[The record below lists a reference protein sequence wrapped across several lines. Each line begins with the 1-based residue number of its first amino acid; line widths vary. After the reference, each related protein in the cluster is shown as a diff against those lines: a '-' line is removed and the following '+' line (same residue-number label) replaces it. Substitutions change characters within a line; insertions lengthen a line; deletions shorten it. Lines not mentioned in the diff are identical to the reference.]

1 MGNILYKNQWLN
13 KFNSHNPWVFTL
25 LFLLFGNASS
35 FVKAQSNN
43 PEILLTKVLP
53 LLEVRFN
60 IRFGYDPEIIKT
72 LSLNKRILATENIH
86 SALQLISASLPL
98 EYFQALDGQ
107 ILLRKRTVTKVETP
121 IELTTVKIK
130 GKLIDAWTGEIL
142 PFGDVVGENGEGFSS
157 DENGL
162 FYLNVRINSPVT
174 FRYLGY
180 ESKIL
185 TFSSNKEDINL
196 RLVPKL
202 SALPL
207 IEISAKIPGLTNK
220 SGGIYSH
227 LNPSFWGKMPSFAAG
242 NDILRSLQ
250 QLPGISSNDDL
261 SADLKVRGSNGDE
274 NLLILDGITLY
285 NVTHFSGM
293 FSLVNSDAIKE
304 VKLFKNALPVS
315 YGGKTASIIEM
326 NTLSPPENINLSGKI
341 SSNLLTSQAVLQGKI
356 APKQTIL
363 VSGRTTYGNLGD
375 SKLFGALQEQ
385 IVTPVVKP
393 LDPKETVTKEIAA
406 YNPNFKFHDLQGKW
420 NWEISDK
427 QKLQVAFFYG
437 YDEMDYSYNKSI
449 KTEVGKSYY
458 YRKEYFKE
466 IADWNNMGSSL
477 LWNFNPT
484 ENWQHT
490 LHVSITEFQNNASII
505 NDFKF
510 VEDRKVDKIFNFE
523 NTHFNKVAGQDL
535 KWISRYTVSQEQSWI
550 YGFQTTN
557 NQVNYDIKQDRVKPL
572 TGQNEALQSAAF
584 VELNQHLNDWTFN
597 VGGRLN
603 LFAQKMYFSPSID
616 VNYHKSNTPFSVKG
630 SFGRYYQFLR
640 QLNHEDRYGRNYG
653 YWVLSNQ
660 QFPVLSS
667 NNSMIGANAKWKNWE
682 FDVEFYQKNSQGV
695 LEQALAVNNV
705 NNPDSTQR
713 PPSFIL
719 YNGKGQTKGMDLFV
733 QHTGKFFTGMVAY
746 TLSKST
752 NQFKEIGNG
761 IPFPSSNDRRHQ
773 LKINGNLQIGRFD
786 FFATY
791 NFASGKPY
799 TDLSK
804 ILENNDKMQN
814 NPKPPNPG
822 NPMSNMPN
830 NRRDVVNPLDRLSY
844 LDDYQRFDIGAS
856 VHFKLGQTS
865 NLTIEGSIFNIFNR
879 KNVKYR
885 QFIFQL
891 PYQLKS
897 APTSKEL
904 VVGTE
909 LQMLGITPNLN
920 LKFSF

>member
-13 KFNSHNPWVFTL
+13 KFNPHNPWVFTI
-25 LFLLFGNASS
+25 LFLLFGNANS

-420 NWEISDK
+420 NWEISDR
-427 QKLQVAFFYG
+427 QKVQVAFFYG

-616 VNYHKSNTPFSVKG
+616 INYHKSNTPFSVKG

-719 YNGKGQTKGMDLFV
+719 YNGKGQTKGMDFFI

>member
-13 KFNSHNPWVFTL
+13 RLTSIKTIVFIFSF
-25 LFLLFGNASS
+25 LFLGICSS
-35 FVKAQSNN
+35 FVNAQSNN

-242 NDILRSLQ
+242 NDVLRSLQ

-341 SSNLLTSQAVLQGKI
+341 SSNLLTSQAVLQGQI
-356 APKQTIL
+356 APKQTL
-363 VSGRTTYGNLGD
+363 LFSGRTTYGNLGD

-427 QKLQVAFFYG
+427 QKVQVAFFYG

-535 KWISRYTVSQEQSWI
+535 KWISRYTVSKEQSWI

-572 TGQNEALQSAAF
+572 TGQNEAMQSAAF

-616 VNYHKSNTPFSVKG
+616 INYHKSNTPFSVKG

-640 QLNHEDRYGRNYG
+640 QLNHEDRYGRNYS

-719 YNGKGQTKGMDLFV
+719 YDGKGQTKGMDFFI

-761 IPFPSSNDRRHQ
+761 IAFPSSNDRRHQ

-804 ILENNDKMQN
+804 ILENNDKTKN
-814 NPKPPNPG
+814 NPKPNPG

>member
-1 MGNILYKNQWLN
+1 MGNILYKNQLLN
-13 KFNSHNPWVFTL
+13 KFIPHNRWGFIL
-25 LFLLFGNASS
+25 LFLLFGNATS
-35 FVKAQSNN
+35 FVNAQSNN
-43 PEILLTKVLP
+43 PEILLVKVLP

-130 GKLIDAWTGEIL
+130 GKFIDAWTGEIL

-157 DENGL
+157 DENGW

-185 TFSSNKEDINL
+185 RFSSNKEDVIL

-207 IEISAKIPGLTNK
+207 IEISAKIPSLLNK
-220 SGGIYSH
+220 SDGIYSH
-227 LNPSFWGKMPSFAAG
+227 LHPSFWGKMPSFAAG
-242 NDILRSLQ
+242 NDVLRSLQ

-261 SADLKVRGSNGDE
+261 SAELKVRGSNGDE

-326 NTLSPPENINLSGKI
+326 NTLAPLENIKLSGKI

-356 APKQTIL
+356 APNQTIL
-363 VSGRTTYGNLGD
+363 FSGRTTYGNLGD

-385 IVTPVVKP
+385 VVTPVVKP
-393 LDPKETVTKEIAA
+393 LDSKETVTKEIAA

-420 NWEISDK
+420 NWDISDK

-477 LWNFNPT
+477 LWNFNPN

-490 LHVSITEFQNNASII
+490 LHVSITEFQNNAAII

-535 KWISRYTVSQEQSWI
+535 KWISRYAASKEQSWI

-557 NQVNYDIKQDRVKPL
+557 NQVNYDIRQDRVKPL

-603 LFAQKMYFSPSID
+603 LYAQKIYFSPSID
-616 VNYHKSNTPFSVKG
+616 IYYHKSNTPFSIKG

-667 NNSMIGANAKWKNWE
+667 NNSMIGANAKWNNWK

-713 PPSFIL
+713 PPSFNL
-719 YNGKGQTKGMDLFV
+719 YDGKGQTKGVDFFI
-733 QHTGKFFTGMVAY
+733 QHTGKYFTGMVAY

-752 NQFKEIGNG
+752 NQFKEIGKG

-773 LKINGNLQIGRFD
+773 LKVNGNLQIGRFD
-786 FFATY
+786 FFASY
-791 NFASGKPY
+791 NFASGRPY

-814 NPKPPNPG
+814 NPKPNPG

-830 NRRDVVNPLDRLSY
+830 NRRDVINPLDRLSY

-856 VHFKLGQTS
+856 VHFKFGQNS

-891 PYQLKS
+891 PYNLKS

>member
-25 LFLLFGNASS
+25 LFLIFGNASS

-43 PEILLTKVLP
+43 PDILLTKVLP

-427 QKLQVAFFYG
+427 QKVQVAFFYG

-719 YNGKGQTKGMDLFV
+719 YNGKGQTKGMDFFI
-733 QHTGKFFTGMVAY
+733 QHTGKYFTGMVAY

-885 QFIFQL
+885 QFIFHL

>member
-1 MGNILYKNQWLN
+1 MVNILYKNQMLN
-13 KFNSHNPWVFTL
+13 RLTSIKTIVFIFSF
-25 LFLLFGNASS
+25 LFLGICSS
-35 FVKAQSNN
+35 FVNAQSNN

-121 IELTTVKIK
+121 LELTTIKIK

-185 TFSSNKEDINL
+185 TFSSNKEDVTL

-220 SGGIYSH
+220 SGGIYSN

-242 NDILRSLQ
+242 NDVLRSLQ

-261 SADLKVRGSNGDE
+261 SAELKVRGSNGDE

-326 NTLSPPENINLSGKI
+326 NTLSPSENIKLSGKI
-341 SSNLLTSQAVLQGKI
+341 SSNLLTSQAVLQGQI
-356 APKQTIL
+356 APKQSIL
-363 VSGRTTYGNLGD
+363 FSGRTTYGNLGD

-385 IVTPVVKP
+385 NVPPVVKP
-393 LDPKETVTKEIAA
+393 VDPNATITKEIAA

-427 QKLQVAFFYG
+427 QKIQVAFFYG
-437 YDEMDYSYNKSI
+437 YDEMDYSYNKTI

-477 LWNFNPT
+477 LWNFNPS

-535 KWISRYTVSQEQSWI
+535 KWISRYAFSKEQSWI

-557 NQVNYDIKQDRVKPL
+557 NQVNYDIRQDRIKPL
-572 TGQNEALQSAAF
+572 TGQNEAMQSAAF
-584 VELNQHLNDWTFN
+584 VELNQHTNDWTFN
-597 VGGRLN
+597 IGGRLN
-603 LFAQKMYFSPSID
+603 FYEKNFYFSPSID

-653 YWVLSNQ
+653 YWVLSNK

-667 NNSMIGANAKWKNWE
+667 NNSMIGANLKWNNWE

-719 YNGKGQTKGMDLFV
+719 YDGKGQTKGMDFFI
-733 QHTGKFFTGMVAY
+733 QHTGKYFSGMLAY

-761 IPFPSSNDRRHQ
+761 IAFPSSNDRRHQ
-773 LKINGNLQIGRFD
+773 LKINGNLHLGKFD

-791 NFASGKPY
+791 NFASGRPY

-804 ILENNDKMQN
+804 VLDNNGKIQN
-814 NPKPPNPG
+814 NPKPNPG

-865 NLTIEGSIFNIFNR
+865 NLTIEGSIFNIFNK

>member
-1 MGNILYKNQWLN
+1 MLN
-13 KFNSHNPWVFTL
+13 RLTSIKTIVFIFSF
-25 LFLLFGNASS
+25 LFLGICSS
-35 FVKAQSNN
+35 FVNAQSNN

-121 IELTTVKIK
+121 LELTTIKIK

-185 TFSSNKEDINL
+185 TFSSNKEDVTL

-220 SGGIYSH
+220 SGGIYSN

-242 NDILRSLQ
+242 NDVLRSLQ

-261 SADLKVRGSNGDE
+261 SAELKVRGSNGDE

-326 NTLSPPENINLSGKI
+326 NTLSPSENIKLSGKI
-341 SSNLLTSQAVLQGKI
+341 SSNLLTSQAVLQGQI
-356 APKQTIL
+356 APKQSIL
-363 VSGRTTYGNLGD
+363 FSGRTTYGNLGD

-385 IVTPVVKP
+385 NVPPVVKP
-393 LDPKETVTKEIAA
+393 VDPNATITKEIAA

-427 QKLQVAFFYG
+427 QKIQVAFFYG
-437 YDEMDYSYNKSI
+437 YDEMDYSYNKTI

-477 LWNFNPT
+477 LWNFNPS

-535 KWISRYTVSQEQSWI
+535 KWISRYTVSKEQSWI

-557 NQVNYDIKQDRVKPL
+557 NQVNYDIRQDRIKPL
-572 TGQNEALQSAAF
+572 NGQNEAMQSAAF
-584 VELNQHLNDWTFN
+584 VELNQHTNDWTFN
-597 VGGRLN
+597 IGGRLN
-603 LFAQKMYFSPSID
+603 FYEKNFYFSPSID

-653 YWVLSNQ
+653 YWVLSNK

-667 NNSMIGANAKWKNWE
+667 NNSMIGANLKWNNWE

-719 YNGKGQTKGMDLFV
+719 YDGKGQTKGMDFFI
-733 QHTGKFFTGMVAY
+733 QHTGKYFSGMLAY

-761 IPFPSSNDRRHQ
+761 IAFPSSNDRRHQ
-773 LKINGNLQIGRFD
+773 LKINGNLHLGKFD

-791 NFASGKPY
+791 NFASGRPY

-804 ILENNDKMQN
+804 VLDNNGKIQN
-814 NPKPPNPG
+814 NPKPNPG

-865 NLTIEGSIFNIFNR
+865 NLTIEGSIFNIFNK

>member
-1 MGNILYKNQWLN
+1 MLN
-13 KFNSHNPWVFTL
+13 RLTSIKTIVFIFPF
-25 LFLLFGNASS
+25 LFLGICPS
-35 FVKAQSNN
+35 FVNAQSNN
-43 PEILLTKVLP
+43 PDILLTKVLP

-72 LSLNKRILATENIH
+72 LSLNKKILATENIH

-107 ILLRKRTVTKVETP
+107 ILLRKRIVTKVETP
-121 IELTTVKIK
+121 LELTTVKIK

-142 PFGDVVGENGEGFSS
+142 PFGDVVGENGESFSS
-157 DENGL
+157 DENGR
-162 FYLNVRINSPVT
+162 FNLNVNINRPVT

-185 TFSSNKEDINL
+185 TFSSNKEDVIL

-207 IEISAKIPGLTNK
+207 IEISAKIPGLTNT
-220 SGGIYSH
+220 SSGIYSH
-227 LNPSFWGKMPSFAAG
+227 LHPSFWGKMPSFAAG

-250 QLPGISSNDDL
+250 QLPGISSTDDL

-326 NTLSPPENINLSGKI
+326 NTLSPPENIKLSGKI
-341 SSNLLTSQAVLQGKI
+341 SSNLLTSQAVLQGQI

-363 VSGRTTYGNLGD
+363 LSGRTTYGNLGD

-385 IVTPVVKP
+385 IVTPIVKP
-393 LDPKETVTKEIAA
+393 LDPNATITKEIAA

-427 QKLQVAFFYG
+427 QKLQIAFFYG

-477 LWNFNPT
+477 LWNFNPS

-535 KWISRYTVSQEQSWI
+535 KWISRYTVSKEQSWI
-550 YGFQTTN
+550 YGLQTTN
-557 NQVNYDIKQDRVKPL
+557 NQVNYDIKQDRIKPL

-584 VELNQHLNDWTFN
+584 VELNQHTNDWTFN
-597 VGGRLN
+597 IGGRLN
-603 LFAQKMYFSPSID
+603 FYEKNFYFSPSID

-653 YWVLSNQ
+653 YWVLNNH

-667 NNSMIGANAKWKNWE
+667 NNSMIGANAKWNNWE

-719 YNGKGQTKGMDLFV
+719 YNGKGQTKGMDFFV
-733 QHTGKFFTGMVAY
+733 QHTGKYFTGMVAY

-761 IPFPSSNDRRHQ
+761 IAFPSSNDRRHQ
-773 LKINGNLQIGRFD
+773 LKINGNLRLGKFD

-791 NFASGKPY
+791 NFASGRPY

-804 ILENNDKMQN
+804 VLENNGKMQN
-814 NPKPPNPG
+814 NPKPNPG
-822 NPMSNMPN
+822 NPMPNIPN
-830 NRRDVVNPLDRLSY
+830 NRREVVNPLDRLSY
-844 LDDYQRFDIGAS
+844 LDDYQRFDIGTS
-856 VHFKLGQTS
+856 ICFMLGETS
-865 NLTIEGSIFNIFNR
+865 NLTVEGSIFNIFNR

-891 PYQLKS
+891 PNQLKS

>member
-13 KFNSHNPWVFTL
+13 KFNSHNPWVFAL

-107 ILLRKRTVTKVETP
+107 ILLRKRTLTKVETP
-121 IELTTVKIK
+121 IELATVKIK

-157 DENGL
+157 DENGM
-162 FYLNVRINSPVT
+162 FYLNVSINRPVT

-185 TFSSNKEDINL
+185 TFSLNKEDVIL

-207 IEISAKIPGLTNK
+207 IEISAKIPDLTNK

-293 FSLVNSDAIKE
+293 FSLVNSDAIKK

-466 IADWNNMGSSL
+466 IADWNNVGSSL

-535 KWISRYTVSQEQSWI
+535 KWISRYAVSKEQSWI

-557 NQVNYDIKQDRVKPL
+557 NQVNYDIKQDRVKLL

-603 LFAQKMYFSPSID
+603 LYAQKIYFSPSID
-616 VNYHKSNTPFSVKG
+616 VNYHKSNTPFSIKG

-640 QLNHEDRYGRNYG
+640 QLNHEDRYGRNHG

-667 NNSMIGANAKWKNWE
+667 NNSMIGVNAKWNNWE
-682 FDVEFYQKNSQGV
+682 FDVEIYQKNSQGV

-713 PPSFIL
+713 PQSFNL
-719 YNGKGQTKGMDLFV
+719 YDGKEQTKGMDFFI
-733 QHTGKFFTGMVAY
+733 QHTGKYFTGMVAY

-844 LDDYQRFDIGAS
+844 LEDYQRFDLGAS
-856 VHFKLGQTS
+856 IHFKLGQST
-865 NLTIEGSIFNIFNR
+865 NLSIEGSIFNIFNR

-920 LKFSF
+920 VKLSF

>member
-13 KFNSHNPWVFTL
+13 KFNPHNPWVFTI
-25 LFLLFGNASS
+25 LFLLFGNANS

-43 PEILLTKVLP
+43 PDILLTKVLP

-121 IELTTVKIK
+121 IELNNVKIK

-420 NWEISDK
+420 NWEISDR
-427 QKLQVAFFYG
+427 QKVQVAFFYG

-616 VNYHKSNTPFSVKG
+616 INYHKSNTPFSVKG

-844 LDDYQRFDIGAS
+844 LEDYQRFDIGAS

-879 KNVKYR
+879 KNVKYSLSSNYR
-885 QFIFQL
+885 INLNQHQL
-891 PYQLKS
+891 PK
-897 APTSKEL
+897 
-904 VVGTE
+904 
-909 LQMLGITPNLN
+909 N
-920 LKFSF
+920 

>member
-13 KFNSHNPWVFTL
+13 KFNPHNPWVFTI

-35 FVKAQSNN
+35 FVKAQSNI

-162 FYLNVRINSPVT
+162 FYLNVRIYSPVT

-180 ESKIL
+180 ETKIL

-250 QLPGISSNDDL
+250 QLPGISSTDDL

-326 NTLSPPENINLSGKI
+326 NTLSPSENINFSGKI

-427 QKLQVAFFYG
+427 QKVQVAFFYG

-490 LHVSITEFQNNASII
+490 LHVSITEFQNNATII

-535 KWISRYTVSQEQSWI
+535 KWISRYTVSKEQSWI

-584 VELNQHLNDWTFN
+584 VELNQHTNDWTFN
-597 VGGRLN
+597 IGGRLN
-603 LFAQKMYFSPSID
+603 FYEKNFYFSPSID
-616 VNYHKSNTPFSVKG
+616 VNYHKSNTPFSIKG
-630 SFGRYYQFLR
+630 SFGKYYQFLR

-682 FDVEFYQKNSQGV
+682 LDVEFYQKNSQGV

-719 YNGKGQTKGMDLFV
+719 YDGKGQTKGMDFFI
-733 QHTGKFFTGMVAY
+733 QHTGKYFTGMVAY

-804 ILENNDKMQN
+804 ILEDNDKTKN
-814 NPKPPNPG
+814 NPKPNPG

-885 QFIFQL
+885 QFIFHL
-891 PYQLKS
+891 PYHLKS

-920 LKFSF
+920 VKLSF

>member
-13 KFNSHNPWVFTL
+13 RLTSIKTIVFIFSF
-25 LFLLFGNASS
+25 LFLGICSS
-35 FVKAQSNN
+35 FVNAQSNN

-60 IRFGYDPEIIKT
+60 ISFGYDPEIIKT

-185 TFSSNKEDINL
+185 TFSSNKEDVNL

-326 NTLSPPENINLSGKI
+326 NTLSPSENIKLSGKI

-363 VSGRTTYGNLGD
+363 FSGRTTYGNLGD

-466 IADWNNMGSSL
+466 IADWNNIGSSL
-477 LWNFNPT
+477 LWNFNPS

-490 LHVSITEFQNNASII
+490 LHISITEFQNNATII

-510 VEDRKVDKIFNFE
+510 VEDRKVDKIYNFE

-535 KWISRYTVSQEQSWI
+535 KWISRYTVSKEQSWI

-557 NQVNYDIKQDRVKPL
+557 NQVNYDIRQDRVKPL

-584 VELNQHLNDWTFN
+584 VELNQDMNDWTFN

-603 LFAQKMYFSPSID
+603 LYAQKMYFSPSID

-667 NNSMIGANAKWKNWE
+667 NNSMIGVNAKWNNWE
-682 FDVEFYQKNSQGV
+682 FDVEIYQKNSQGV

-713 PPSFIL
+713 PQSFIL
-719 YNGKGQTKGMDLFV
+719 YDGKGQTKGMDFFI
-733 QHTGKFFTGMVAY
+733 QHTGKYFTGMVAY

-844 LDDYQRFDIGAS
+844 LEDYQRFDLGAS
-856 VHFKLGQTS
+856 INFKLGQST
-865 NLTIEGSIFNIFNR
+865 NLSIEGSIFNIFNR

-920 LKFSF
+920 VKLSF

>member
-1 MGNILYKNQWLN
+1 MLN
-13 KFNSHNPWVFTL
+13 RLTSIKTIVFIFSF
-25 LFLLFGNASS
+25 LFLGICSS
-35 FVKAQSNN
+35 FVNAQSNN

-107 ILLRKRTVTKVETP
+107 ILLRKRTLTKVETP
-121 IELTTVKIK
+121 IELATVKIK

-162 FYLNVRINSPVT
+162 FYLNVSINRPVT

-185 TFSSNKEDINL
+185 TFSSNKEDVIL

-220 SGGIYSH
+220 SGGIYSN

-242 NDILRSLQ
+242 NDVLRSLQ

-326 NTLSPPENINLSGKI
+326 NTLSPSENIKLSGKI
-341 SSNLLTSQAVLQGKI
+341 SSNLLTSQAVLQGQI
-356 APKQTIL
+356 APKQSIL
-363 VSGRTTYGNLGD
+363 FSGRTTYGNLGD

-385 IVTPVVKP
+385 NVTPVVKP
-393 LDPKETVTKEIAA
+393 VDPNATITKEIAA

-427 QKLQVAFFYG
+427 QKIQVAFFYG
-437 YDEMDYSYNKSI
+437 YDEMDYSYNKTI

-477 LWNFNPT
+477 LWNFNPS

-535 KWISRYTVSQEQSWI
+535 KWISRYTVSKEQSWI

-557 NQVNYDIKQDRVKPL
+557 NQVNYDIRQDRIKPL
-572 TGQNEALQSAAF
+572 NGQNEAMQSAAF
-584 VELNQHLNDWTFN
+584 VELNQHTNDWTFN
-597 VGGRLN
+597 IGGRLN
-603 LFAQKMYFSPSID
+603 FYEKNFYFSPSID

-653 YWVLSNQ
+653 YWVLSNK

-667 NNSMIGANAKWKNWE
+667 NNSMIGANLKWNNWE

-719 YNGKGQTKGMDLFV
+719 YDGKGQTKGMDFFI
-733 QHTGKFFTGMVAY
+733 QHTGKYFSGMLAY

-761 IPFPSSNDRRHQ
+761 IAFPSSNDRRHQ
-773 LKINGNLQIGRFD
+773 LKINGNLHLGKFD

-791 NFASGKPY
+791 NFASGRPY

-804 ILENNDKMQN
+804 VLDNNGKIQN
-814 NPKPPNPG
+814 NPKPNPG
-822 NPMSNMPN
+822 NPMPNVPN
-830 NRRDVVNPLDRLSY
+830 NRREVVNPLDRLSY
-844 LDDYQRFDIGAS
+844 LDDYQRFDIGTS
-856 VHFKLGQTS
+856 ICFRLGQTS
-865 NLTIEGSIFNIFNR
+865 NLTIEGSIFNIFNK

>member
-1 MGNILYKNQWLN
+1 MLN
-13 KFNSHNPWVFTL
+13 RLTSIKTIVFIFSF
-25 LFLLFGNASS
+25 LFLGICSS
-35 FVKAQSNN
+35 FVNAQSNN

-107 ILLRKRTVTKVETP
+107 ILLRKRTLTKVETP
-121 IELTTVKIK
+121 IELATVKIK

-162 FYLNVRINSPVT
+162 FYLNVSINRPVT

-185 TFSSNKEDINL
+185 TFSSNKEDVTL

-220 SGGIYSH
+220 SGGIYSN

-242 NDILRSLQ
+242 NDVLRSLQ

-261 SADLKVRGSNGDE
+261 SAELKVRGSNGDE

-326 NTLSPPENINLSGKI
+326 NTLSPSENIKLSGKI
-341 SSNLLTSQAVLQGKI
+341 SSNLLTSQAVLQGQI
-356 APKQTIL
+356 APKQSIL
-363 VSGRTTYGNLGD
+363 FSGRTTYGNLGD

-385 IVTPVVKP
+385 NVTPVVKP
-393 LDPKETVTKEIAA
+393 VDPNATITKEIAA

-427 QKLQVAFFYG
+427 QKIQVAFFYG
-437 YDEMDYSYNKSI
+437 YDEMDYSYNKTI

-477 LWNFNPT
+477 LWNFNPS

-535 KWISRYTVSQEQSWI
+535 KWISRYAFSKEQSWI

-557 NQVNYDIKQDRVKPL
+557 NQVNYDIRQDRIKPL
-572 TGQNEALQSAAF
+572 NGQNEAMQSAAF
-584 VELNQHLNDWTFN
+584 VELNQHTNDWTFN
-597 VGGRLN
+597 IGGRLN
-603 LFAQKMYFSPSID
+603 FYEKNFYFSPSID

-653 YWVLSNQ
+653 YWVLSNK

-667 NNSMIGANAKWKNWE
+667 NNSMIGANLKWNNWE

-719 YNGKGQTKGMDLFV
+719 YDGKGQTKGMDFFI
-733 QHTGKFFTGMVAY
+733 QHTGKYFSGMLAY

-761 IPFPSSNDRRHQ
+761 IAFPSSNDRRHQ
-773 LKINGNLQIGRFD
+773 LKINGNLHLGKFD

-791 NFASGKPY
+791 NFASGRPY

-804 ILENNDKMQN
+804 VLDNNGKIQN
-814 NPKPPNPG
+814 NPKPNPG
-822 NPMSNMPN
+822 NPMPNMPN
-830 NRRDVVNPLDRLSY
+830 NRREVVNPLDRLSY
-844 LDDYQRFDIGAS
+844 LDDYQRFDIGTS
-856 VHFKLGQTS
+856 ICFRLGQTS
-865 NLTIEGSIFNIFNR
+865 NLTIEGSIFNIFNK

>member
-1 MGNILYKNQWLN
+1 MLN
-13 KFNSHNPWVFTL
+13 KFIPLKSWGLIL
-25 LFLLFGNASS
+25 LFLLFGNDTS
-35 FVKAQSNN
+35 FINAQSNN
-43 PEILLTKVLP
+43 PEILLAKVLP
-53 LLEVRFN
+53 LLELRFN

-121 IELTTVKIK
+121 IDLTNVKIK
-130 GKLIDAWTGEIL
+130 GKFIDAWTGEIL
-142 PFGDVVGENGEGFSS
+142 PFGDIVGENGEGFSS
-157 DENGL
+157 DENGW
-162 FYLNVRINSPVT
+162 FYLNVRKNSPVT
-174 FRYLGY
+174 FRYLGF

-185 TFSSNKEDINL
+185 TFSSNKEDVIL

-207 IEISAKIPGLTNK
+207 IEISAKIPSVASK

-242 NDILRSLQ
+242 NDVLRSLQ

-261 SADLKVRGSNGDE
+261 SAELKVRGSNGDE

-326 NTLSPPENINLSGKI
+326 NTLSPRENIKLSGKI
-341 SSNLLTSQAVLQGKI
+341 SSNLLTSQAVLQGQI

-363 VSGRTTYGNLGD
+363 FSGRTTYGNLGD

-393 LDPKETVTKEIAA
+393 LDPKATVTKEIAA

-427 QKLQVAFFYG
+427 QKVQVAFFYG

-466 IADWNNMGSSL
+466 ITDWNNMGSSL
-477 LWNFNPT
+477 LWNFNPS

-523 NTHFNKVAGQDL
+523 NTHLNKVAGQDL
-535 KWISRYTVSQEQSWI
+535 KWISRNAISKEQSWI

-557 NQVNYDIKQDRVKPL
+557 NQVNYDIRQDRVKPL
-572 TGQNEALQSAAF
+572 TGQNEALQSAVF

-603 LFAQKMYFSPSID
+603 LYAQKMYFSPSID
-616 VNYHKSNTPFSVKG
+616 VNYQKSNSPFSIKG

-660 QFPVLSS
+660 QFAVLSS
-667 NNSMIGANAKWKNWE
+667 NNSMIGANVKWNNWE

-695 LEQALAVNNV
+695 LEQALSVNNV

-719 YNGKGQTKGMDLFV
+719 YDGKGQTKGMDFFI
-733 QHTGKFFTGMVAY
+733 QHTGKYFTGMVAY

-752 NQFKEIGNG
+752 NQFKEIGKG

-773 LKINGNLQIGRFD
+773 LKVNGNLQIGRFD

-791 NFASGKPY
+791 NFASGRPY

-814 NPKPPNPG
+814 NPKPNPG
-822 NPMSNMPN
+822 NPMSTMPN
-830 NRRDVVNPLDRLSY
+830 NRRDVINPLDRLSY

-856 VHFKLGQTS
+856 THFKLGQNS
-865 NLTIEGSIFNIFNR
+865 VLSIEGSLFNIFNR

>member
-43 PEILLTKVLP
+43 PEILLAKVLP

-121 IELTTVKIK
+121 IELTTVRIK

-427 QKLQVAFFYG
+427 QKVQVAFFYG

-719 YNGKGQTKGMDLFV
+719 YNGKGQTKGMDFFI
-733 QHTGKFFTGMVAY
+733 QHTGKYFTGMVAY

-761 IPFPSSNDRRHQ
+761 ISFPSSNDRRHQ

>member
-1 MGNILYKNQWLN
+1 MLN
-13 KFNSHNPWVFTL
+13 RLTSIKTIVFIFSF
-25 LFLLFGNASS
+25 LFLGICSS
-35 FVKAQSNN
+35 FVNAQSNN

-121 IELTTVKIK
+121 LELTTIKIK

-185 TFSSNKEDINL
+185 TFSSNKEDVTL

-220 SGGIYSH
+220 SGGIYSN

-242 NDILRSLQ
+242 NDVLRSLQ

-261 SADLKVRGSNGDE
+261 SAELKVRGSNGDE

-326 NTLSPPENINLSGKI
+326 NTLSPSENIKLSGKI
-341 SSNLLTSQAVLQGKI
+341 SSNLLTSQAVLQGQI
-356 APKQTIL
+356 APKQSIL
-363 VSGRTTYGNLGD
+363 FSGRTTYGNLGD

-385 IVTPVVKP
+385 NVTPVVKP
-393 LDPKETVTKEIAA
+393 VDPNATITKEIAA

-427 QKLQVAFFYG
+427 QKIQVAFFYG
-437 YDEMDYSYNKSI
+437 YDEMDYSYNKTI

-477 LWNFNPT
+477 LWNFNPS

-535 KWISRYTVSQEQSWI
+535 KWISRYTVSKEQSWI

-557 NQVNYDIKQDRVKPL
+557 NQVNYDIRQDRIKPL
-572 TGQNEALQSAAF
+572 NGQNEAMQSAAF
-584 VELNQHLNDWTFN
+584 VELNQHTNDWTFN
-597 VGGRLN
+597 IGGRLN
-603 LFAQKMYFSPSID
+603 FYEKNFYFSPSID

-653 YWVLSNQ
+653 YWVLSNK

-667 NNSMIGANAKWKNWE
+667 NNSMIGANLKWNNWE

-719 YNGKGQTKGMDLFV
+719 YDGKGQTKGMDFFI
-733 QHTGKFFTGMVAY
+733 QHTGKYFSGMLAY

-761 IPFPSSNDRRHQ
+761 IAFPSSNDRRHQ
-773 LKINGNLQIGRFD
+773 LKINGNLHLGKFD

-791 NFASGKPY
+791 NFASGRPY

-804 ILENNDKMQN
+804 VLDNNGKIQN
-814 NPKPPNPG
+814 NPKPNPG

-865 NLTIEGSIFNIFNR
+865 NLTIEGSIFNIFNK

>member
-1 MGNILYKNQWLN
+1 MVNILYKNQMLN
-13 KFNSHNPWVFTL
+13 RLTSIKTIVFIFSF
-25 LFLLFGNASS
+25 LFLGICSS
-35 FVKAQSNN
+35 FVNAQSNN

-121 IELTTVKIK
+121 LELTTIKIK

-185 TFSSNKEDINL
+185 TFSSNKEDVTL

-220 SGGIYSH
+220 SGGIYSN

-242 NDILRSLQ
+242 NDVLRSLQ

-261 SADLKVRGSNGDE
+261 SAELKVRGSNGDE

-326 NTLSPPENINLSGKI
+326 NTLSPSENIKLSGKI
-341 SSNLLTSQAVLQGKI
+341 SSNLLTSQAVLQGQI
-356 APKQTIL
+356 APKQSIL
-363 VSGRTTYGNLGD
+363 FSGRTTYGNLGD

-385 IVTPVVKP
+385 NVTPVVKP
-393 LDPKETVTKEIAA
+393 VDPNATITKEIAA

-427 QKLQVAFFYG
+427 QKIQVAFFYG
-437 YDEMDYSYNKSI
+437 YDEMDYSYNKTI

-477 LWNFNPT
+477 LWNFNPS

-535 KWISRYTVSQEQSWI
+535 KWISRYTVSKEQSWI

-557 NQVNYDIKQDRVKPL
+557 NQVNYDIRQDRIKPL
-572 TGQNEALQSAAF
+572 TGQNEAMQSAAF
-584 VELNQHLNDWTFN
+584 VELNQHTNDWTFN
-597 VGGRLN
+597 IGGRLN
-603 LFAQKMYFSPSID
+603 FYEKNFYFSPSID

-653 YWVLSNQ
+653 YWVLSNK

-667 NNSMIGANAKWKNWE
+667 NNSMIGANLKWNNWE

-719 YNGKGQTKGMDLFV
+719 YDGKGQTKGMDFFI
-733 QHTGKFFTGMVAY
+733 QHTGKYFSGMLAY

-761 IPFPSSNDRRHQ
+761 IAFPSSNDRRHQ
-773 LKINGNLQIGRFD
+773 LKINGNLHLGKFD

-791 NFASGKPY
+791 NFASGRPY

-804 ILENNDKMQN
+804 VLDNNGKIQN
-814 NPKPPNPG
+814 NPKPNPG

-865 NLTIEGSIFNIFNR
+865 NLTIEGSIFNIFNK

>member
-1 MGNILYKNQWLN
+1 MLN
-13 KFNSHNPWVFTL
+13 RLTSIKTIVFIFSF
-25 LFLLFGNASS
+25 LFLGICSS
-35 FVKAQSNN
+35 FVNAQSNN

-121 IELTTVKIK
+121 LELTTIKIK

-185 TFSSNKEDINL
+185 TFSSNKEDVTL

-220 SGGIYSH
+220 SGGIYSN

-242 NDILRSLQ
+242 NDVLRSLQ

-261 SADLKVRGSNGDE
+261 SAELKVRGSNGDE

-326 NTLSPPENINLSGKI
+326 NTLSPSENIKLSGKI
-341 SSNLLTSQAVLQGKI
+341 SSNLLTSQAVLQGQI
-356 APKQTIL
+356 APKQSIL
-363 VSGRTTYGNLGD
+363 FSGRTTYGNLGD
-375 SKLFGALQEQ
+375 SRLFGALQEQ
-385 IVTPVVKP
+385 NVTPVVKP
-393 LDPKETVTKEIAA
+393 VDPNATITKEIAA

-427 QKLQVAFFYG
+427 QKIQVAFFYG
-437 YDEMDYSYNKSI
+437 YDEMDYSYNKTI

-477 LWNFNPT
+477 LWNFNPS

-535 KWISRYTVSQEQSWI
+535 KWISRYTVSKEQSWI

-557 NQVNYDIKQDRVKPL
+557 NQVNYDIRQDRIKPL
-572 TGQNEALQSAAF
+572 TGQNEAMQSAAF
-584 VELNQHLNDWTFN
+584 VELNQHTNDWTFN
-597 VGGRLN
+597 IGGRLN
-603 LFAQKMYFSPSID
+603 FYEKNFYFSPSID

-653 YWVLSNQ
+653 YWVLSNK

-667 NNSMIGANAKWKNWE
+667 NNSMIGANLKWNNWE

-719 YNGKGQTKGMDLFV
+719 YDGKGQTKGMDFFI
-733 QHTGKFFTGMVAY
+733 QHTGKYFSGMLAY

-761 IPFPSSNDRRHQ
+761 IAFPSSNDRRHQ
-773 LKINGNLQIGRFD
+773 LKINGNLHLGKFD

-791 NFASGKPY
+791 NFASGRPY

-804 ILENNDKMQN
+804 VLDNNGKIQN
-814 NPKPPNPG
+814 NPKPNSG
-822 NPMSNMPN
+822 NPMPNVPN
-830 NRRDVVNPLDRLSY
+830 NRREVINPLDRLSY

-865 NLTIEGSIFNIFNR
+865 NLTIEGSIFNIFNK

>member
-1 MGNILYKNQWLN
+1 MVNILYKNQMLN
-13 KFNSHNPWVFTL
+13 RLTSIKTIVFIFSF
-25 LFLLFGNASS
+25 LFLGICSS
-35 FVKAQSNN
+35 FVNAQSNN

-121 IELTTVKIK
+121 LELTTIKIK

-185 TFSSNKEDINL
+185 TFSSNKEDVIL

-220 SGGIYSH
+220 SGGIYSN

-242 NDILRSLQ
+242 NDVLRSLQ

-261 SADLKVRGSNGDE
+261 SAELKVRGSNGDE

-326 NTLSPPENINLSGKI
+326 NTLSPSENIKLSGKI
-341 SSNLLTSQAVLQGKI
+341 SSNLLTSQAVLQGQI
-356 APKQTIL
+356 APKQSIL
-363 VSGRTTYGNLGD
+363 FSGRTTYGNLGD

-385 IVTPVVKP
+385 NVTPVVKP
-393 LDPKETVTKEIAA
+393 VDPNATITKEIAA

-427 QKLQVAFFYG
+427 QKIQVAFFYG
-437 YDEMDYSYNKSI
+437 YDEMDYSYNKTI

-477 LWNFNPT
+477 LWNFNPS

-535 KWISRYTVSQEQSWI
+535 KWISRYTVSKEQSWI

-557 NQVNYDIKQDRVKPL
+557 NQVNYDIRQDRIKPL
-572 TGQNEALQSAAF
+572 TGQNEAMQSAAF
-584 VELNQHLNDWTFN
+584 VELNQHTNDWTFN
-597 VGGRLN
+597 IGGRLN
-603 LFAQKMYFSPSID
+603 FYEKNFYFSPSID

-653 YWVLSNQ
+653 YWVLSNK

-667 NNSMIGANAKWKNWE
+667 NNSMIGANLKWNNWE

-719 YNGKGQTKGMDLFV
+719 YDGKGQTKGMDFFI
-733 QHTGKFFTGMVAY
+733 QHTGKYFSGMLAY

-761 IPFPSSNDRRHQ
+761 IAFPSSNDRRHQ
-773 LKINGNLQIGRFD
+773 LKINGNLHLGKFD

-791 NFASGKPY
+791 NFASGRPY

-804 ILENNDKMQN
+804 VLDNNGKIQN
-814 NPKPPNPG
+814 NPKPNPG

-865 NLTIEGSIFNIFNR
+865 NLTIEGSIFNIFNK

>member
-13 KFNSHNPWVFTL
+13 RLTSIKTIVFIFSF
-25 LFLLFGNASS
+25 LFLGICSS
-35 FVKAQSNN
+35 FVNAQSNN

-107 ILLRKRTVTKVETP
+107 ILLRKRTLTKVETP
-121 IELTTVKIK
+121 IELATVKIK

-180 ESKIL
+180 ETKIL

-242 NDILRSLQ
+242 NDVLRSLQ

-535 KWISRYTVSQEQSWI
+535 KWISQYAVSKEQSWI

-597 VGGRLN
+597 IGGRLN

-616 VNYHKSNTPFSVKG
+616 INYHK
-630 SFGRYYQFLR
+630 
-640 QLNHEDRYGRNYG
+640 
-653 YWVLSNQ
+653 
-660 QFPVLSS
+660 
-667 NNSMIGANAKWKNWE
+667 
-682 FDVEFYQKNSQGV
+682 
-695 LEQALAVNNV
+695 
-705 NNPDSTQR
+705 
-713 PPSFIL
+713 
-719 YNGKGQTKGMDLFV
+719 
-733 QHTGKFFTGMVAY
+733 
-746 TLSKST
+746 
-752 NQFKEIGNG
+752 
-761 IPFPSSNDRRHQ
+761 
-773 LKINGNLQIGRFD
+773 
-786 FFATY
+786 
-791 NFASGKPY
+791 
-799 TDLSK
+799 
-804 ILENNDKMQN
+804 
-814 NPKPPNPG
+814 
-822 NPMSNMPN
+822 
-830 NRRDVVNPLDRLSY
+830 
-844 LDDYQRFDIGAS
+844 
-856 VHFKLGQTS
+856 
-865 NLTIEGSIFNIFNR
+865 
-879 KNVKYR
+879 
-885 QFIFQL
+885 
-891 PYQLKS
+891 
-897 APTSKEL
+897 
-904 VVGTE
+904 
-909 LQMLGITPNLN
+909 
-920 LKFSF
+920 

>member
-43 PEILLTKVLP
+43 PEILLAKVLP

-427 QKLQVAFFYG
+427 QKVQVAFFYG

-572 TGQNEALQSAAF
+572 TGHNEALQSAAF

-719 YNGKGQTKGMDLFV
+719 YNGKGQTKGMDFFI

-844 LDDYQRFDIGAS
+844 LDDYQRFDIGTS

>member
-1 MGNILYKNQWLN
+1 MVPTSYKNLMLN
-13 KFNSHNPWVFTL
+13 KFTPINPLVFIF
-25 LFLLFGNASS
+25 LFLFRSICPSLVN
-35 FVKAQSNN
+35 AQSSQ
-43 PEILLTKVLP
+43 PDILLANVLP
-53 LLEVRFN
+53 LLEARFN
-60 IRFGYDPEIIKT
+60 VKFGFEPDMIKT
-72 LSLNKRILATENIH
+72 LSLNKKIIAAENIH
-86 SALQLISASLPL
+86 SALQLISASMPL

-107 ILLRKRTVTKVETP
+107 ILLRKRTVSTVEPP
-121 IELTTVKIK
+121 IDLPTVKIK

-142 PFGDVVGENGEGFSS
+142 PFGDVVEENGEGFSS
-157 DENGL
+157 DENGW
-162 FYLNVRINSPVT
+162 FYLNVRTNAPVT

-180 ESKIL
+180 ESKVL
-185 TFSSNKEDINL
+185 TFSSNKENIIL
-196 RLVPKL
+196 RLVPKI

-207 IEISAKIPGLTNK
+207 IEISAEIPSIINNA
-220 SGGIYSH
+220 SGIYSH
-227 LNPSFWGKMPSFAAG
+227 LQPSFWGKMPSFAAG
-242 NDILRSLQ
+242 NDVLRSLQ
-250 QLPGISSNDDL
+250 QLPGISSTDDL
-261 SADLKVRGSNGDE
+261 SAELKVRGSNGDE
-274 NLLILDGITLY
+274 NLLIVDGITLY

-326 NTLSPPENINLSGKI
+326 NTLSPPENMKLSGKI
-341 SSNLLTSQAVLQGKI
+341 SSNLLTSQAVLQGQI
-356 APKQTIL
+356 TPKQTIL
-363 VSGRTTYGNLGD
+363 FSGRTTYGNLGD

-385 IVTPVVKP
+385 VVTPVVSF
-393 LDPKETVTKEIAA
+393 DPNATVTKEIAA

-420 NWEISDK
+420 NWVISDK
-427 QKLQVAFFYG
+427 QKVQLAFFYG
-437 YDEMDYSYNKSI
+437 YDEMDYSYSKSI
-449 KTEVGKSYY
+449 KTEVGKSFY
-458 YRKEYFKE
+458 YRKENFKE

-477 LWNFNPT
+477 LWHFNPS

-490 LHVSITEFQNNASII
+490 LHVSVTEFKNKAAIFNN
-505 NDFKF
+505 FKF

-523 NTHFNKVAGQDL
+523 NTHFNKVVGQDL
-535 KWISRYTVSQEQSWI
+535 KWISKYTVSKEQTWL
-550 YGFQTTN
+550 YGLQTTN
-557 NQVNYDIKQDRVKPL
+557 NQVNYDIKQDKIKPL

-584 VELNQHLNDWTFN
+584 VELSQQANDWTFN
-597 VGGRLN
+597 IGGRLN
-603 LFAQKMYFSPSID
+603 LYAQKMYFSPSVD

-640 QLNHEDRYGRNYG
+640 QLNHEDRYGRNYS

-667 NNSMIGANAKWKNWE
+667 NNSMIGANAKWNNWE

-713 PPSFIL
+713 PSSFIL
-719 YNGKGQTKGMDLFV
+719 YNGKGQTRGMDIFIA
-733 QHTGKFFTGMVAY
+733 HTGKYFTGMMAY
-746 TLSKST
+746 TLSKSK

-761 IPFPSSNDRRHQ
+761 IAFPSSNDRRHQ
-773 LKINGNLQIGRFD
+773 LKINGNLHFGRFD

-791 NFASGKPY
+791 NFASGRPY
-799 TDLSK
+799 TDLAK
-804 ILENNDKMQN
+804 VLENKDKMQN
-814 NPKPPNPG
+814 NPKPNPG
-822 NPMSNMPN
+822 NPNQNMPN
-830 NRRDVVNPLDRLSY
+830 NRREVLNPLDRLSY
-844 LDDYQRFDIGAS
+844 LDDYQRFDIGTS
-856 VHFKLGQTS
+856 IQFKLGQSS
-865 NLTIEGSIFNIFNR
+865 NLSIEGSIFNLFDR
-879 KNVKYR
+879 KNVKFR

>member
-1 MGNILYKNQWLN
+1 MLN
-13 KFNSHNPWVFTL
+13 RLTSIKTIVFIFSF
-25 LFLLFGNASS
+25 LFLGICSS
-35 FVKAQSNN
+35 FVNAQSNN

-107 ILLRKRTVTKVETP
+107 ILLRKRTLTKVETP
-121 IELTTVKIK
+121 IELATVKIK

-162 FYLNVRINSPVT
+162 FYLNVSINRPVT

-185 TFSSNKEDINL
+185 TFSSNKEDVTL

-220 SGGIYSH
+220 SGGIYSN

-242 NDILRSLQ
+242 NDVLRSLQ

-261 SADLKVRGSNGDE
+261 SAELKVRGSNGDE

-326 NTLSPPENINLSGKI
+326 NTLSPSENIKLSGKI
-341 SSNLLTSQAVLQGKI
+341 SSNLLTSQAVLQGQI
-356 APKQTIL
+356 APKQSIL
-363 VSGRTTYGNLGD
+363 FSGRTTYGNLGD

-385 IVTPVVKP
+385 NVTPVVKP
-393 LDPKETVTKEIAA
+393 VDPNATITKEIAA

-427 QKLQVAFFYG
+427 QKIQVAFFYG
-437 YDEMDYSYNKSI
+437 YDEMDYSYNKTI

-477 LWNFNPT
+477 LWNFNPS

-535 KWISRYTVSQEQSWI
+535 KWISRYAFSKEQSWI

-557 NQVNYDIKQDRVKPL
+557 NQVNYDIRQDRIKPL
-572 TGQNEALQSAAF
+572 NGQNEAMQSAAF
-584 VELNQHLNDWTFN
+584 VELNQHTNDWTFN
-597 VGGRLN
+597 IGGRLN
-603 LFAQKMYFSPSID
+603 FYEKNFYFSPSID

-653 YWVLSNQ
+653 YWVLSNK

-667 NNSMIGANAKWKNWE
+667 NNSMIGANLKWNNWE

-719 YNGKGQTKGMDLFV
+719 YDGKGQTKGMDFFI
-733 QHTGKFFTGMVAY
+733 QHTGKYFSGMLAY

-761 IPFPSSNDRRHQ
+761 IAFPSSNDRRHQ
-773 LKINGNLQIGRFD
+773 LKINGNLHLGKFD

-791 NFASGKPY
+791 NFASGRPY

-804 ILENNDKMQN
+804 VLDNNGKIQN
-814 NPKPPNPG
+814 NPKPNPG
-822 NPMSNMPN
+822 NPMPNVPN
-830 NRRDVVNPLDRLSY
+830 NRREVVNPLDRLSY
-844 LDDYQRFDIGAS
+844 LDDYQRFDIGTS
-856 VHFKLGQTS
+856 ICFRLGQTS
-865 NLTIEGSIFNIFNR
+865 NLTIEGSIFNIFNK

>member
-1 MGNILYKNQWLN
+1 MVNILYKNQMLN
-13 KFNSHNPWVFTL
+13 RLTSIKTIVFIFSF
-25 LFLLFGNASS
+25 LFLGICSS
-35 FVKAQSNN
+35 FVNAQSNN

-121 IELTTVKIK
+121 LELTTIKIK

-185 TFSSNKEDINL
+185 TFSSNKEDVTL

-220 SGGIYSH
+220 SGGIYSN

-242 NDILRSLQ
+242 NDVLRSLQ

-261 SADLKVRGSNGDE
+261 SAELKVRGSNGDE

-326 NTLSPPENINLSGKI
+326 NTLSPSENIKLSGKI
-341 SSNLLTSQAVLQGKI
+341 SSNLLTSQAVLQGQI
-356 APKQTIL
+356 APKQSIL
-363 VSGRTTYGNLGD
+363 FSGRTTYGNLGD

-385 IVTPVVKP
+385 NVPPVVKP
-393 LDPKETVTKEIAA
+393 VDPNATITKEIAA

-427 QKLQVAFFYG
+427 QKIQVAFFYG
-437 YDEMDYSYNKSI
+437 YDEMDYSYNKTI

-477 LWNFNPT
+477 LWNFNPS

-535 KWISRYTVSQEQSWI
+535 KWISRYTVSKEQSWI

-557 NQVNYDIKQDRVKPL
+557 NQVNYDIRQDRIKPL
-572 TGQNEALQSAAF
+572 TGQNEAMQSAAF
-584 VELNQHLNDWTFN
+584 VELNQHTNDWTFN
-597 VGGRLN
+597 IGGRLN
-603 LFAQKMYFSPSID
+603 FYEKNFYFSPSID

-653 YWVLSNQ
+653 YWVLSNK

-667 NNSMIGANAKWKNWE
+667 NNSMIGANLKWNNWE

-719 YNGKGQTKGMDLFV
+719 YDGKGQTKGMDFFI
-733 QHTGKFFTGMVAY
+733 QHTGKYFSGMLAY

-761 IPFPSSNDRRHQ
+761 IAFPSSNDRRHQ
-773 LKINGNLQIGRFD
+773 LKINGNLHLGKFD

-791 NFASGKPY
+791 NFASGRPY

-804 ILENNDKMQN
+804 VLDNNGKIQN
-814 NPKPPNPG
+814 NPKPNPG

-865 NLTIEGSIFNIFNR
+865 NLTIEGSIFNIFNK

>member
-1 MGNILYKNQWLN
+1 MVNILYKNQMLN
-13 KFNSHNPWVFTL
+13 RLTSIKTIVFIFSF
-25 LFLLFGNASS
+25 LFLGICSS
-35 FVKAQSNN
+35 FVNAQSNN

-121 IELTTVKIK
+121 LELTTIKIK

-185 TFSSNKEDINL
+185 TFSSNKEDVTL

-220 SGGIYSH
+220 SGGIYSN

-242 NDILRSLQ
+242 NDVLRSLQ

-261 SADLKVRGSNGDE
+261 SAELKVRGSNGDE

-326 NTLSPPENINLSGKI
+326 NTLSPSENIKLSGKI
-341 SSNLLTSQAVLQGKI
+341 SSNLLTSQAVLQGQI
-356 APKQTIL
+356 APKQSIL
-363 VSGRTTYGNLGD
+363 FSGRTTYGNLGD

-385 IVTPVVKP
+385 NVPPVVKP
-393 LDPKETVTKEIAA
+393 VDPNATITKEIAA

-427 QKLQVAFFYG
+427 QKIQVAFFYG
-437 YDEMDYSYNKSI
+437 YDEMDYSYNKTI

-477 LWNFNPT
+477 LWNFNPS

-535 KWISRYTVSQEQSWI
+535 KWISRYTVSKEQSWI

-557 NQVNYDIKQDRVKPL
+557 NQVNYDIRQDRIKPL
-572 TGQNEALQSAAF
+572 TGQNEAMQSAAF
-584 VELNQHLNDWTFN
+584 VELNQHTNDWTFN
-597 VGGRLN
+597 IGGRLN
-603 LFAQKMYFSPSID
+603 FYEKNFYFSPSID

-653 YWVLSNQ
+653 YWVLSNK

-667 NNSMIGANAKWKNWE
+667 NNSMIGANLKWNNWE

-719 YNGKGQTKGMDLFV
+719 YDGKGQTKGMDFFI
-733 QHTGKFFTGMVAY
+733 QHTGKYFSGMLAY

-761 IPFPSSNDRRHQ
+761 IAFPSSNDRRHQ
-773 LKINGNLQIGRFD
+773 LKINGNLHLGKFD

-791 NFASGKPY
+791 NFASGRPY

-804 ILENNDKMQN
+804 VLDNNGKIQN
-814 NPKPPNPG
+814 NPKPNSG
-822 NPMSNMPN
+822 NPMPNVPN
-830 NRRDVVNPLDRLSY
+830 NRREVINPLDRLSY
-844 LDDYQRFDIGAS
+844 LDDYQRFDIGTS
-856 VHFKLGQTS
+856 ICFRLGQTS
-865 NLTIEGSIFNIFNR
+865 NLTIEGSIFNIFNK

>member
-1 MGNILYKNQWLN
+1 MVNILYKNQMLN
-13 KFNSHNPWVFTL
+13 RLTSIKTIVFIFSF
-25 LFLLFGNASS
+25 LFLGICSS
-35 FVKAQSNN
+35 FVNAQSNN

-107 ILLRKRTVTKVETP
+107 ILLRKRTLTKVETP
-121 IELTTVKIK
+121 IELATVKIK

-162 FYLNVRINSPVT
+162 FYLNVSINRPVT

-185 TFSSNKEDINL
+185 TFSSNKEDVTL

-220 SGGIYSH
+220 SGGIYSN

-242 NDILRSLQ
+242 NDVLRSLQ

-261 SADLKVRGSNGDE
+261 SAELKVRGSNGDE

-326 NTLSPPENINLSGKI
+326 NTLSPSENIKLSGKI
-341 SSNLLTSQAVLQGKI
+341 SSNLLTSQAVLQGQI
-356 APKQTIL
+356 APKQSIL
-363 VSGRTTYGNLGD
+363 FSGRTTYGNLGD

-385 IVTPVVKP
+385 NVTPVVKP
-393 LDPKETVTKEIAA
+393 VDPNATITKEIAA

-427 QKLQVAFFYG
+427 QKIQVAFFYG
-437 YDEMDYSYNKSI
+437 YDEMDYSYNKTI

-477 LWNFNPT
+477 LWNFNPS

-535 KWISRYTVSQEQSWI
+535 KWISRYAFSKEQSWI

-557 NQVNYDIKQDRVKPL
+557 NQVNYDIRQDRIKPL
-572 TGQNEALQSAAF
+572 NGQNEAMQSAAF
-584 VELNQHLNDWTFN
+584 VELNQHTNDWTFN
-597 VGGRLN
+597 IGGRLN
-603 LFAQKMYFSPSID
+603 FYEKNFYFSPSID

-653 YWVLSNQ
+653 YWVLSNK

-667 NNSMIGANAKWKNWE
+667 NNSMIGANLKWNNWE

-719 YNGKGQTKGMDLFV
+719 YDGKGQTKGMDFFI
-733 QHTGKFFTGMVAY
+733 QHTGKYFSGMLAY

-761 IPFPSSNDRRHQ
+761 IAFPSSNDRRHQ
-773 LKINGNLQIGRFD
+773 LKINGNLHLGKFD

-791 NFASGKPY
+791 NFASGRPY

-804 ILENNDKMQN
+804 VLDNNGKIQN
-814 NPKPPNPG
+814 NPKPNPG
-822 NPMSNMPN
+822 NPMPNMPN
-830 NRRDVVNPLDRLSY
+830 NRREVVNPLDRLSY
-844 LDDYQRFDIGAS
+844 LDDYQRFDIGTS
-856 VHFKLGQTS
+856 ICFRLGQTS
-865 NLTIEGSIFNIFNR
+865 NLTIEGSIFNIFNK

>member
-13 KFNSHNPWVFTL
+13 KFNPHNPWVFTI

-43 PEILLTKVLP
+43 PEILLAKVLP

-427 QKLQVAFFYG
+427 QKVQVAFFYG

-719 YNGKGQTKGMDLFV
+719 YNGKGQTKGMDFFI

>member
-13 KFNSHNPWVFTL
+13 RLTSIKTIVFIFSF
-25 LFLLFGNASS
+25 LFLGICSS
-35 FVKAQSNN
+35 FLNAQSNN

-53 LLEVRFN
+53 LLEVSFN

-180 ESKIL
+180 ETKIL

-242 NDILRSLQ
+242 NDVLRSLQ

-341 SSNLLTSQAVLQGKI
+341 SSNLLTSQAVLQGQI
-356 APKQTIL
+356 APKQTL
-363 VSGRTTYGNLGD
+363 LFSGRTTYGNLGD

-466 IADWNNMGSSL
+466 IADWNNM
-477 LWNFNPT
+477 
-484 ENWQHT
+484 
-490 LHVSITEFQNNASII
+490 EF
-505 NDFKF
+505 
-510 VEDRKVDKIFNFE
+510 
-523 NTHFNKVAGQDL
+523 
-535 KWISRYTVSQEQSWI
+535 
-550 YGFQTTN
+550 
-557 NQVNYDIKQDRVKPL
+557 
-572 TGQNEALQSAAF
+572 
-584 VELNQHLNDWTFN
+584 
-597 VGGRLN
+597 
-603 LFAQKMYFSPSID
+603 
-616 VNYHKSNTPFSVKG
+616 
-630 SFGRYYQFLR
+630 
-640 QLNHEDRYGRNYG
+640 
-653 YWVLSNQ
+653 
-660 QFPVLSS
+660 
-667 NNSMIGANAKWKNWE
+667 
-682 FDVEFYQKNSQGV
+682 
-695 LEQALAVNNV
+695 
-705 NNPDSTQR
+705 
-713 PPSFIL
+713 
-719 YNGKGQTKGMDLFV
+719 
-733 QHTGKFFTGMVAY
+733 
-746 TLSKST
+746 
-752 NQFKEIGNG
+752 
-761 IPFPSSNDRRHQ
+761 
-773 LKINGNLQIGRFD
+773 
-786 FFATY
+786 
-791 NFASGKPY
+791 
-799 TDLSK
+799 
-804 ILENNDKMQN
+804 
-814 NPKPPNPG
+814 
-822 NPMSNMPN
+822 
-830 NRRDVVNPLDRLSY
+830 
-844 LDDYQRFDIGAS
+844 
-856 VHFKLGQTS
+856 
-865 NLTIEGSIFNIFNR
+865 
-879 KNVKYR
+879 
-885 QFIFQL
+885 
-891 PYQLKS
+891 
-897 APTSKEL
+897 
-904 VVGTE
+904 
-909 LQMLGITPNLN
+909 
-920 LKFSF
+920 